1 VTSADGSAS
10 TAAAATPVSL
20 AAARTGQAHLIG
32 WLVAAMLALTVL
44 VPPFLISRHA
54 RRSP

>member
-1 VTSADGSAS
+1 VTSAEGAPS
-10 TAAAATPVSL
+10 TAAPGTPVEL
-20 AAARTGQAHLIG
+20 ASARTGQTHLIG
-32 WLVAAMLALTVL
+32 WLVAVMLALTVL